1 MAAKSCE
8 VAFFGGAVCISSTA
22 FKSIGWLTN
31 GGNSSIIA
39 GSTSEEDNDSAELV
53 STFQSGVNLQEVN
66 DDSNKP
72 WLQQFENEQ
81 LETDTAADVPDD
93 YLSID
98 ELLAQADKQDSN
110 VVNTPD
116 SMQPNLDIGLDE
128 FPDMLPEHDGIDI
141 DDDGGVGA
149 KLDLARAYLEIDDK
163 ASAKELLLEVHEAGS
178 SEQIKEAEK
187 LLSRIS

>member
-1 MAAKSCE
+1 MADPGVKMSDQLVSE
-8 VAFFGGAVCISSTA
+8 PE
-22 FKSIGWLTN
+22 GWEL
-31 GGNSSIIA
+31 
-39 GSTSEEDNDSAELV
+39 SEEDNDSTELV

-163 ASAKELLLEVHEAGS
+163 ASAKELLLEVHAAGS